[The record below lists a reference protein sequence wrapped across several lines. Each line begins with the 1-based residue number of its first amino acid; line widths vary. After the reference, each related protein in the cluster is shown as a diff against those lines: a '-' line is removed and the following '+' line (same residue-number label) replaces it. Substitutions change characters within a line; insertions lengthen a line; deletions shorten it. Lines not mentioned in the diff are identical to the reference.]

1 MESPSAPPRLT
12 PEFLYLL
19 SGDADDFAAATT
31 DLRAVDIAEALNH
44 LPVEAASRVV
54 GALPFELAVQLFDEP
69 ELEHRGAILEVLQVS
84 VAAPLVD
91 ALSADQQVDLYRELS
106 ADGRA
111 RILPLLKAATRET
124 LRALMNYPPA
134 SAGGIMTTE
143 YVSVP
148 ATWTA
153 DQVKRYVAEVGE
165 AKETVYAIYILDP
178 AENTLQR
185 VISLREV
192 MMVPGGTVVTE
203 IGDDREPITVDPLVD
218 REDAARLISKYNLL
232 ALPVVNDQHRM
243 LGIVTV
249 DDIIDALVSEQT
261 EDVQKLGGMEAI
273 DEPYLQI
280 SAVEMLRKRGG
291 WLAILFVGETLTA
304 QAMGHFEHDIERA
317 AVLALFIPL
326 IISSG
331 GNSGSQSTSLII
343 RAMALNE
350 LALRD
355 WWRVVVRE
363 IPTGL
368 ALGTM
373 LGSIGF
379 VRIVLWQFLAA
390 HHWKAFGVQLGL
402 DYGVHY
408 LLVATTVF
416 CALIGVV
423 LFGSVAGSMLPF
435 LLRRFGLD
443 PASASA
449 PFVATLVDVTGLVI
463 YFSVAFLILHNTLL
477 R

>member
-1 MESPSAPPRLT
+1 
-12 PEFLYLL
+12 
-19 SGDADDFAAATT
+19 
-31 DLRAVDIAEALNH
+31 
-44 LPVEAASRVV
+44 VEAAGRVV
-54 GALPFELAVQLFDEP
+54 SALPFELAVQLFDEP
-69 ELEHRGAILEVLQVS
+69 ELGRRGEIVEQLSVA

-91 ALSADQQVDLYRELS
+91 ALSADQQVELYREWS
-106 ADGRA
+106 PEGRTKL
-111 RILPLLKAATRET
+111 LPFLQAATRET

-143 YVSVP
+143 YVGIP

-153 DQVKRYVAEVGE
+153 DAVKRYIAEVGE

-192 MMVPGGTVVTE
+192 MLVPGSTVVTE
-203 IGDDREPITVDPLVD
+203 IGDDRAPISVDPLVD

-232 ALPVVNDQHRM
+232 ALPVVDDHRRM

-261 EDVQKLGGMEAI
+261 EDVQKLGGMAAI
-273 DEPYLQI
+273 DESYLQI
-280 SAVEMLRKRGG
+280 TPLEMLRKRGG

-304 QAMGHFEHDIERA
+304 QAMGYFQHEIERA
-317 AVLALFIPL
+317 VVLSLFIPL

-343 RAMALNE
+343 RALALNE
-350 LALRD
+350 LSLRD
-355 WWRVVVRE
+355 WWRVVIRE

-373 LGSIGF
+373 LGAIGF
-379 VRIVLWQFLAA
+379 CRILLWQFFSMKHWTLFGAA
-390 HHWKAFGVQLGL
+390 LGQN
-402 DYGVHY
+402 YGPHY
-408 LLVATTVF
+408 MTVALTVF
-416 CALIGVV
+416 TSLIGVV
-423 LFGSVAGSMLPF
+423 TFGSLAGSMLPF
-435 LLRRFGLD
+435 ILRRFKLD

-463 YFSVAFLILHNTLL
+463 YFAVASVLLL